1 MKRAPANRPSACANR
16 LSASTN
22 PLTACANCRWQRGA
36 AVVMAML
43 VVAVVATLVSGAFWR
58 QNLLARQAENELAYA
73 QTKWLFRGALDWVA
87 VILGE
92 DARAS
97 PVDHLGEAWAV
108 PLAETRLNEN
118 DGRDPAYLSGEI
130 RDEQAKFNLRN
141 LAAPD
146 GVNPQELEALRR
158 LLALASLDA
167 GLAEPIAQRV
177 LAAAPGEGA
186 RGPTRLGVSSVDD
199 LLGLESLDAAAIERL
214 RPLVTMLPQP
224 TPVNANT
231 APAEVLAARIGNL
244 SLADARRLASS
255 RDRAYF
261 KDRADV
267 LNRLGE
273 LKLAAGD
280 AEIAVTTRFFS
291 VDGLV
296 TYRRA
301 RLHGRA
307 LLRRDAGKVELLWLR
322 EAS

>member
-1 MKRAPANRPSACANR
+1 MK
-16 LSASTN
+16 
-22 PLTACANCRWQRGA
+22 QRGA

-43 VVAVVATLVSGAFWR
+43 VVAVVATLVSGAFWQ
-58 QNLLARQAENELAYA
+58 QNLLARQAENELAYVQA
-73 QTKWLFRGALDWVA
+73 KWLFRGALDWIG

-97 PVDHLGEAWAV
+97 AVDHLGEAWAV

-130 RDEQAKFNLRN
+130 RDEQGKFNLRN
-141 LAAPD
+141 LAGPD
-146 GVNPQELEALRR
+146 GVNPPEVEALRR
-158 LLALASLDA
+158 LLTLASLDA
-167 GLAEPIAQRV
+167 ALAEPIAQRV
-177 LAAAPGEGA
+177 LATVPGEGA
-186 RGPTRLGVSSVDD
+186 RRQTRLGLASVDD
-199 LLGLESLDAAAIERL
+199 LLGLEGIDPAAIERL
-214 RPLVTMLPQP
+214 RPFITMLPQP

-244 SLADARRLASS
+244 SLADAQRLASS

-261 KDRADV
+261 RDRTDV
-267 LNRLGE
+267 LGRLGE
-273 LKLAAGD
+273 PKLAAGE

-307 LLRRDAGKVELLWLR
+307 LLKREAGKVELVWLR